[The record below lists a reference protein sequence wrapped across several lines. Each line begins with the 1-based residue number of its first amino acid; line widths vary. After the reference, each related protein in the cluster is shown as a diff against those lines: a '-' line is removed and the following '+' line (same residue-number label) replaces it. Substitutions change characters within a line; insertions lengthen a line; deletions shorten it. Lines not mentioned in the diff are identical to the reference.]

1 METVKDRR
9 TTNGTNAT
17 AHTINTPRGCFEV
30 SATYRTGE
38 EATAAGFGYYFMND
52 DGREIYTA
60 HNDPENPER
69 VSAFAVVDKNAP
81 APVEEN
87 PRPAYILIY
96 RDEARRIFAANA
108 AGDVERLTAD
118 DLRAVVDGNTDTERA
133 RIAAREILEKIEREE
148 AEEKNAAEN
157 FGRCKRIAD
166 ELSELAAGRLY
177 VCPHCGGIHNPE
189 ELEKTENEDGE
200 TVYTCPEC
208 GEELE
213 EGEAEQAT
221 AADYFAEAL
230 DFDFITDANKKYK
243 GARVLVAWGGP
254 SISIDTERGAV
265 VLDWWGDTAR
275 AFMSSDAVELVD
287 EFARELFEMR

>member
-1 METVKDRR
+1 METVKDKR
-9 TTNGTNAT
+9 TNGTSAT
-17 AHTINTPRGCFEV
+17 AYTINTPRGCFEV
-30 SATYRTGE
+30 SATYRTRE

-60 HNDPENPER
+60 HNDPENPEI
-69 VSAFAVVDKNAP
+69 VSAFAVVDENAP
-81 APVEEN
+81 APVEEKT
-87 PRPAYILIY
+87 RPAYILIY

-118 DLRAVVDGNTDTERA
+118 DLRAVVAGNTDTERA

-166 ELSELAAGRLY
+166 ELDELAAGRLY

-213 EGEAEQAT
+213 EDEAEQAT

-230 DFDFITDANKKYK
+230 DFDFITDANKEYK
-243 GARVLVAWGGP
+243 GARVLVTWGGP
-254 SISIDTERGAV
+254 SISVDTERGAV
-265 VLDWWGDTAR
+265 VLSWWGDTAR
-275 AFMSSDAVELVD
+275 ANMSSDAVEIVD
-287 EFARELFEMR
+287 EFAREIFEMR